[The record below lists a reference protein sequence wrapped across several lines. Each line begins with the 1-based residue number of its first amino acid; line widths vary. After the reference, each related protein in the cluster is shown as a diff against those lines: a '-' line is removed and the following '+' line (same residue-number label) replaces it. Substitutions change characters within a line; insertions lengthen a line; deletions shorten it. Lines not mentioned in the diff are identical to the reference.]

1 MSNSSTTSSSSSSSS
16 HRWVYSYIKLQFY
29 NRIRR
34 FLRSKAGRKR
44 YVSSS
49 SDQLE
54 DSRSINSTNDV
65 NNCSNTVEV
74 DVGNQAVESKAV
86 VEAMKSEVGRESR
99 HGGDDVAGLQRAVK
113 RLHFGSWVEKEMAA
127 LEIGSL
133 AKQDVKVRKLVAELG
148 VIPVLVS
155 MAASDVVSRRRAALA
170 ALLQLANGT
179 YTNKALMVEA
189 GILSNLPKNT
199 NLLDE
204 PTKHEFAELLLTL
217 SSLANTPFP
226 LASSEI
232 VPFLIGILESGSTN
246 VETMES
252 CIGTLCN
259 LSNILD
265 NAGALVSNGVVD
277 TLLKLSST
285 KELSEKVLGALGCL
299 VVTLMGKKAM
309 ENSQMVPETLIEIL
323 TWEDNPKCQELSAY
337 ILMILAHQSSAQRQK
352 MAKSGIVQVLLE
364 VALLGSPL
372 AQKRSLK
379 LLQWFRD
386 ERQAKMGPHSGPQT
400 AGRMAAIG
408 SPENDR
414 VTQEGKKMMKSLVK
428 QSLHKNLEMIT
439 TRANAD
445 GESSKLKALV
455 ISTSS
460 KSLPY

>member
-1 MSNSSTTSSSSSSSS
+1 MANSTTTSSSSSTSPI
-16 HRWVYSYIKLQFY
+16 WLYSYVKLQFF

-49 SDQLE
+49 SDRLEALSSVGDQALVETAAVLEVMETQLGAG
-54 DSRSINSTNDV
+54 DGSRR
-65 NNCSNTVEV
+65 
-74 DVGNQAVESKAV
+74 G
-86 VEAMKSEVGRESR
+86 
-99 HGGDDVAGLQRAVK
+99 GGDDVAGLQRAVK
-113 RLHFGSWVEKEMAA
+113 RLHFGRSWEEKEMAA
-127 LEIGSL
+127 LEIQSL
-133 AKQDVKVRKLVAELG
+133 AKHDVKLRKLVAELG
-148 VIPVLVS
+148 VIPVLVT
-155 MAASDVVSRRRAALA
+155 MAASDVVSRRRAAVA
-170 ALLQLANGT
+170 ALVQLANGT

-204 PTKHEFAELLLTL
+204 PTKLEFAELLLTL

-232 VPFLIGILESGSTN
+232 VPFLIGILESSSTN
-246 VETMES
+246 IETMES

-323 TWEDNPKCQELSAY
+323 TWDDKPKCQELSAY

-400 AGRMAAIG
+400 AGRVAAIG
-408 SPENDR
+408 SPVNER
-414 VTQEGKKMMKSLVK
+414 MTQEGKKMMKSLVK
-428 QSLHKNLEMIT
+428 QSLHKNMEMIT
-439 TRANAD
+439 RRANAD
-445 GESSKLKALV
+445 GESSNLKALV